1 LNNLFIQ
8 PPCWMWNIFFY
19 KLDFYIFLDNIFNFC
34 SRMELKSKQKMSKI
48 SIKLKNINENFQCG
62 ICQGYIIDATTIT
75 ECIHSCKFKL

>member
-1 LNNLFIQ
+1 
-8 PPCWMWNIFFY
+8 
-19 KLDFYIFLDNIFNFC
+19 
-34 SRMELKSKQKMSKI
+34 MELKSKQKMSKI